1 MSIQCML
8 NLARRRRTRWR
19 WRTHWGRPP
28 PPSSGTSWR
37 SKYRARLLT
46 GDHDGDWWCA
56 KIIILLILKL
66 CHLLHQF
73 THSSRTAFAIAVLF
87 KWLDLAFSCFLYR
100 LSEKKWALPN
110 WTFADWISPC
120 YGQRVSRNCFWS
132 FLTKTKQ
139 DQVFLSHVYWNI
151 LPHSIQFWFC
161 FLGWNWYPE
170 KPWAGPKI
178 ERSEALFSHW
188 HASGALDLA

>member
-19 WRTHWGRPP
+19 WRTRWGRPP

-66 CHLLHQF
+66 CHLLHQN

-100 LSEKKWALPN
+100 LSKK
-110 WTFADWISPC
+110 
-120 YGQRVSRNCFWS
+120 VSFTELNICRLDFLLLWVASLLKLFFWS

-139 DQVFLSHVYWNI
+139 DQVFSSHVDWKI
-151 LPHSIQFWFC
+151 LPHSIQLTFWF
-161 FLGWNWYPE
+161 WNWYPE
-170 KPWAGPKI
+170 KPRAGPKI
-178 ERSEALFSHW
+178 ERSGALFPHW
-188 HASGALDLA
+188 HASGALDPA